1 MGKDKERLE
10 IEALISLIKTGQIS
24 DNLCF
29 VVKIDGKALSLDG
42 EDCEL
47 SVEEM
52 RKFIDIVT
60 YIDSDGDSGKLE
72 EPETLN
78 NPQSLLSAFKAYV
91 DSVNSVDPVD

>member
-1 MGKDKERLE
+1 MENDKERLE

-29 VVKIDGKALSLDG
+29 VVKVDGKALSLNG
-42 EDCEL
+42 EECDL
-47 SVEEM
+47 SIEEV

-60 YIDSDGDSGKLE
+60 YIDTDGDSGRLE

-91 DSVNSVDPVD
+91 DSVNTVD

>member
-1 MGKDKERLE
+1 MEKDKEILE
-10 IEALISLIKTGQIS
+10 IEALISLIKTGEIS

-29 VVKIDGKALSLDG
+29 VVKVDGKALSFNG
-42 EDCEL
+42 KDCEL
-47 SVEEM
+47 SIEEV

-60 YIDSDGDSGKLE
+60 YIDSEGDSGRLE

-91 DSVNSVDPVD
+91 DSVNPVD